1 MAWNV
6 PGNDKQDAAHA
17 QVGQEDVDPDVGSHG
32 IEEGEEAVLGGVGFA
47 VQDADAHAHE
57 RLGEVDH
64 LLAHVGDGEGSHSH
78 VCFLQWGEKIK
89 IIKKTWL
96 GFFFVL
102 FCTAVLL
109 PTKNWIFSKWFA
121 LVFRVILTVQSF
133 SEVKGLTFCY
143 LNDKE

>member
-57 RLGEVDH
+57 GLGEVDH
-64 LLAHVGDGEGSHSH
+64 LLAHVGDGEGSHGH

-89 IIKKTWL
+89 IIKKKTWL

-102 FCTAVLL
+102 FCTAVSL
-109 PTKNWIFSKWFA
+109 PTKKKKKFSKWFA
-121 LVFRVILTVQSF
+121 VILTVQQVKREGF
-133 SEVKGLTFCY
+133 SEVKGLTFC
-143 LNDKE
+143 